1 MLKCFIEFNNHG
13 MVQIWEDLNLVAHD
27 FLVLCSFVTDLLYG
41 PALWWILLL
50 WAFARTRLI
59 WWKWRCQSILVVN
72 VAEVFLLSSLKYLA
86 KTPFSETLNDEKSY
100 LTVEFVVLFNLA
112 HVVVYEDLL
121 GDHELRISFILWLHR
136 F

>member
-1 MLKCFIEFNNHG
+1 MFKCFIEFNNHG
-13 MVQIWEDLNLVAHD
+13 MVQIWQDLNLVAHD
-27 FLVLCSFVTDLLYG
+27 FLVFCSFVTDLLYG

-86 KTPFSETLNDEKSY
+86 KTPFSETLNDEKKLLDCWVRSVVQFSPCCGLWRPPWRSWIENFFY
-100 LTVEFVVLFNLA
+100 FVIA
-112 HVVVYEDLL
+112 
-121 GDHELRISFILWLHR
+121 
-136 F
+136 